1 MKKTLLLLAS
11 VLMSAASFAQSF
23 TVTWEKPTVTNFV
36 DMADDGETTQF
47 LYNVGANGFF
57 AGHNDWNTRASVAEY
72 GDSVRMKALTGGT
85 WNLCCYPAKYT
96 NKNQWLYVSANAWN
110 AQWVDAGNATGN
122 TSYPGTDTWVVTKQE
137 NGSYKFTNTGVGA
150 DGTIDENNGG
160 DLLNPDVPAAGS
172 PWGVAETCMGETP
185 NTRCYFYDPTAQYI
199 PQVDGEYLDAELA
212 FPEGSAFWDE
222 WRFVSVEEYT
232 NVYIPELERYLA
244 AVNLKEK
251 IEYALGNEIPAAD
264 LADYYAVYNNLNSTT
279 EELQEA
285 AAAAYDK
292 GRWPEIKEYF
302 ENIEQGE
309 KNDVSGVFVNPDF
322 ETGNVDGWDI
332 TYTANSAEATNIGY
346 QGREGGY
353 TNGDVTVNKFIE
365 AWKDDGATPKDSP
378 RYLGDGSITQTIP
391 SLPSGKYMLAVDVIA
406 NNQGRISDPNNP
418 NGLPDDV
425 QLFAK
430 ASLDGKEYYTNMATK
445 NEKPEHFEF
454 TFVHTGG
461 SMTLG
466 LRVIN
471 SATAKMPAN
480 WICMDNLKLYYYGPV
495 TDDPDKILLDAA
507 IEKAIEEYDP
517 DDLEDIYAYT
527 GHKAAYVTAMESAK
541 QISEEG
547 GDYVAAKE
555 ALLLASDTLKL
566 SIAAYG
572 TFEALREEAIEKTE
586 EFDGTK
592 FEGIALVIGDLLQD
606 WDDAYNDG
614 TYTIEQI
621 EGLPNL
627 LAKTIN
633 DYVSDN
639 LEAGDNITFMIK
651 NANFD
656 KDFSGW
662 DVTGAIPAW
671 GGINDNTQGT
681 MSDITMVSGD
691 AEVFHKKF
699 SMSQTIYNMPA
710 GLYQFTCQGFSRCDD
725 GSTNEA
731 SLYAIIKDEEQS
743 SPLPLIT
750 DFATDEQLFSDGTW
764 WSDVTSGGKYIPNG
778 MPGAN
783 YHFSHTIEGNELPD
797 YTTTLNVT
805 LEETADVTVGV
816 KCTSEHNW
824 VIFDNFQLVYLGS
837 GSDAYMIAINQKLAE
852 LKKYINDNEENIGT
866 DVQDLYDS
874 LLDQSTK
881 LSEDECTAFLGTL
894 DEAIAYA
901 KSSVEV
907 YATADEAMSN
917 LATAVD
923 ESDNES
929 AKDAASNFDTTYA
942 DAIANRDL
950 TVDGVNA
957 AITTINE
964 LIAALNV
971 PGNYNTATDDAPIDM
986 TKCILNADIEQ
997 GGDVAWTFTLA
1008 KGNGPTKDSG
1018 IHTKSMEAWSG
1029 TTGAELDFNFFQTLT
1044 SLPAGKYKLSA
1055 NAANSL
1061 NGVSEDVTAY
1071 NNNTAGTGRAVLYIE
1086 TSSGTKASTPV
1097 SVQEGD
1103 ATSTYSNYSVIF
1115 TLAEGESVNVGIRS
1129 VGTMAARWF
1138 VADDFEL
1145 TYYGTESAKTDTD
1158 GGPLTGVE
1166 EIGVK
1171 KVVNGKFFEKGRI
1184 FIMRNGVKYNVAG
1197 QIIE

>member
-1 MKKTLLLLAS
+1 MKRTLLLLAS
-11 VLMSAASFAQSF
+11 VLMSAASFAQEF
-23 TVTWEKPTVTNFV
+23 TATWEKPVVTNFV
-36 DMADDGETTQF
+36 DMADDGATTQF
-47 LYNVGANGFF
+47 LYNVGAKGFF
-57 AGHNDWNTRASVAEY
+57 VGHNDWNTRASVANY
-72 GDSVRMKALTGGT
+72 GDSVRMKALEGDTFNFG
-85 WNLCCYPAKYT
+85 CYPAKYT
-96 NKNQWLYVSANAWN
+96 NKNKWLYVSANAWN

-264 LADYYAVYNNLNSTT
+264 LADYYAVYNNLSSTT
-279 EELQEA
+279 EELEQA
-285 AAAAYDK
+285 AAAAYDM

-322 ETGNVDGWDI
+322 ETGNVNGWDI
-332 TYTANSAEATNIGY
+332 TWKGDTDEASNIGY
-346 QGREGGY
+346 QGKEGGY
-353 TNGDVTVNKFIE
+353 TNGDVTINKFIE
-365 AWKDDGATPKDSP
+365 AWKKNAAPNW
-378 RYLGDGSITQTIP
+378 LGDGSITQTVP
-391 SLPSGKYMLAVDVIA
+391 SLPKGKYMLAVDVVA
-406 NNQGRISDPNNP
+406 RDQWRNA
-418 NGLPDDV
+418 LPDDV

-430 ASLDGKEYYTNMATK
+430 ASLDGKEYFIPMATGDG
-445 NEKPEHFEF
+445 KPEHFEF

-471 SATAKMPAN
+471 SAEAKNPAN
-480 WICMDNLKLYYYGPV
+480 WIAMDNLKLYYYGE
-495 TDDPDKILLDAA
+495 TADDPDKILLDAA

-517 DDLEDIYAYT
+517 EDMDDIYAYT

-572 TFEALREEAIEKTE
+572 TFEALREEAIERTE
-586 EFDGTK
+586 EFAGTK

-606 WDDAYNDG
+606 WDEAYEYG
-614 TYTIEQI
+614 TYTIEKI
-621 EGLPNL
+621 EGLPDL

-662 DVTGAIPAW
+662 DYTGTSPVW
-671 GGINDNTQGT
+671 GGKDQDNTIET
-681 MSDITMVSGD
+681 DIPLPTSGN
-691 AEVFHKKF
+691 AERYHAQFDMF
-699 SMSQTIYNMPA
+699 QTIKNMPA
-710 GLYQFTCQGFSRCDD
+710 GLYQFSCQAFERDD
-725 GSTNEA
+725 SGQGIETF
-731 SLYAIIKDEEQS
+731 LYAIVNDVEQKVAA
-743 SPLPLIT
+743 PNQL
-750 DFATDEQLFSDGTW
+750 DYATDEKLYNTGGDDGAW
-764 WSDVTSGGKYIPNG
+764 PNDSKVSGDKYVPNS
-778 MPGAN
+778 MTGAY
-783 YHFSHTIEGNELPD
+783 YHFAHVTDGNEYPD
-797 YTTTLNVT
+797 YTAKLNIT
-805 LEETADVTVGV
+805 LEETADITFGI
-816 KCTSEHNW
+816 KCTNANDW

-837 GSDAYMIAINQKLAE
+837 GNDAFMIAINEKLDAM
-852 LKKYINDNEENIGT
+852 KKYIDNNEENIGT
-866 DVQDLYDS
+866 DVKDLYDS

-881 LSEDECTAFLGTL
+881 LGEDEGAAFLETV
-894 DEAIAYA
+894 ENAITYA
-901 KSSVEV
+901 ESSVEA
-907 YATADEAMSN
+907 YTKADEAMNN

-929 AKDAASNFDTTYA
+929 AKAAASTFDTTYA

-957 AITTINE
+957 ALATISD
-964 LIAALNV
+964 LIDALNTPDYSEASDDNPV
-971 PGNYNTATDDAPIDM
+971 DFTKRIVNNGFETGN
-986 TKCILNADIEQ
+986 LNGWINSGSINAQAQ
-997 GGDVAWTFTLA
+997 GNKAFD
-1008 KGNGPTKDSG
+1008 
-1018 IHTKSMEAWSG
+1018 HTVDGYYAERWHVSG
-1029 TTGAELDFNFFQTLT
+1029 TIDLNQTVKQ
-1044 SLPAGKYKLSA
+1044 LPAGTYELTAYVYSSATDCKLYA
-1055 NAANSL
+1055 Y
-1061 NGVSEDVTAY
+1061 GTEVDVT
-1071 NNNTAGTGRAVLYIE
+1071 
-1086 TSSGTKASTPV
+1086 TSLL
-1097 SVQEGD
+1097 
-1103 ATSTYSNYSVIF
+1103 YSVIF
-1115 TLAEGESVNVGIRS
+1115 TLEE
-1129 VGTMAARWF
+1129 
-1138 VADDFEL
+1138 ADDVTFGVKWSDTGDKWTCMDDFKL
-1145 TYYGTESAKTDTD
+1145 TYYGTESKQTPTEIEGIAD
-1158 GGPLTGVE
+1158 GTA
-1166 EIGVK
+1166 VK
-1171 KVVNGKFFEKGRI
+1171 ANGKFFEKGRI

>member
-1 MKKTLLLLAS
+1 MKKALLFLAS
-11 VLMSAASFAQSF
+11 MLVGATAFAQSF
-23 TVTWEKPTVTNFV
+23 TAEWPRPAAPEFTQITPEDTCYLWNVEAGGFYTNYRG
-36 DMADDGETTQF
+36 DAPSYPGP
-47 LYNVGANGFF
+47 YYG
-57 AGHNDWNTRASVAEY
+57 TRASVCDTVGAKVVFTQTNPDTSKDESTNFADEPNAYLLVSYVTKFNEFRCTFFAGWNGIWTDNNSEANRYWKIVPNGNYFKILPEAELNSTSTSATAY
-72 GDSVRMKALTGGT
+72 LGLRETDADKVVFLYDTETEGAIGAEEGFYSDWAAVSKEAYNTYYTYINSAEAQEMIAL
-85 WNLCCYPAKYT
+85 
-96 NKNQWLYVSANAWN
+96 ANAAATLKAN
-110 AQWVDAGNATGN
+110 ILSAQEKG
-122 TSYPGTDTWVVTKQE
+122 VT
-137 NGSYKFTNTGVGA
+137 
-150 DGTIDENNGG
+150 
-160 DLLNPDVPAAGS
+160 AA
-172 PWGVAETCMGETP
+172 E
-185 NTRCYFYDPTAQYI
+185 
-199 PQVDGEYLDAELA
+199 
-212 FPEGSAFWDE
+212 
-222 WRFVSVEEYT
+222 
-232 NVYIPELERYLA
+232 
-244 AVNLKEK
+244 
-251 IEYALGNEIPAAD
+251 
-264 LADYYAVYNNLNSTT
+264 LADYYAVYNNTNSTLD
-279 EELQEA
+279 ELNMA

-292 GRWPEIKEYF
+292 GRWLEIKEYF

-309 KNDVSGVFVNPDF
+309 KNDVSGVFVNPDL
-322 ETGNVDGWDI
+322 ETGDTNGWDI
-332 TYTANSAEATNIGY
+332 TYTANSEGAKNVGFQDNKTYKGTY
-346 QGREGGY
+346 QDE
-353 TNGDVTVNKFIE
+353 NGETVEFTISKFIE
-365 AWKDDGATPKDSP
+365 AWKDNVAPNW
-378 RYLGDGSITQTIP
+378 LADGSITQTIP
-391 SLPSGKYMLAVDVIA
+391 ALPAGKYMLAVDVVA
-406 NNQGRISDPNNP
+406 YYQWGGSK
-418 NGLPDDV
+418 PDDV

-430 ASLDGKEYYTNMATK
+430 ASLDGKEYSIPMATGDGI
-445 NEKPEHFEF
+445 PEHYEF

-466 LRVIN
+466 LRVLN
-471 SATAKMPAN
+471 SAEAQHPAN
-480 WICMDNLKLYYYGPV
+480 WIAMDNLKLYYYGEV
-495 TDDPDKILLDAA
+495 TEDPDKILLDAA
-507 IEKAIEEYDP
+507 IEKAIKEYDP
-517 DDLEDIYAYT
+517 ENLEEIYAYT
-527 GHKAAYVTAMESAK
+527 GDKAAYVTAVESAQ

-566 SIAAYG
+566 SIAAYE
-572 TFEALREEAIEKTE
+572 TFDALRTEAIERTE

-592 FEGIALVIGDLLQD
+592 FEGINDALGDMLMDWDEAYEKCTYTMEQIAALPDLLTK
-606 WDDAYNDG
+606 A
-614 TYTIEQI
+614 
-621 EGLPNL
+621 
-627 LAKTIN
+627 IN

-651 NANFD
+651 NPNFD
-656 KDFSGW
+656 KNFEGW
-662 DVTGAIPAW
+662 ETTGAGVAW
-671 GGINDNTQGT
+671 GGTDRNNTLG
-681 MSDITMVSGD
+681 DDDAVLASGN
-691 AEVFHKKF
+691 AERWHDTFT
-699 SMSQTIYNMPA
+699 MSQTVYNMPA
-710 GLYQFTCQGFSRCDD
+710 GLYQFTCQGFTRCDE
-725 GSTNEA
+725 GSKNEGA
-731 SLYAIIKDEEQS
+731 LYAIVNGEEQS
-743 SPLPLIT
+743 SLLPLLST
-750 DFATDEQLFSDGTW
+750 YPTATSMYDPGDWPRDSQIDGGF
-764 WSDVTSGGKYIPNG
+764 VPNS
-778 MPGAN
+778 MTGAN
-783 YHFSHTIEGNELPD
+783 YHFNHTTEGNDFPD
-797 YTTTLNVT
+797 YTTTLNIT
-805 LEETADVTVGV
+805 LSETADVTVGV
-816 KCTSEHNW
+816 KCTSKLNW

-852 LKKYINDNEENIGT
+852 LKKYIDDNEENIGT
-866 DVQDLYDS
+866 DVKDLYDT
-874 LLDQSTK
+874 LLGQSTK

-907 YATADEAMSN
+907 YAKADEAMSN

-929 AKDAASNFDTTYA
+929 AKAAASTFDTTYA
-942 DAIANRDL
+942 DAIANREL
-950 TVDGVNA
+950 TVEEVNT

-971 PGNYNTATDDAPIDM
+971 PGDYNTATDDAPIDM

-997 GGDVAWTFTLA
+997 GGNVAWTFTLA

-1071 NNNTAGTGRAVLYIE
+1071 NNNTASTGRAVLYIE

-1115 TLAEGESVNVGIRS
+1115 TLAEGESVNVGVRS

>member
-23 TVTWEKPTVTNFV
+23 TATWEKPTVTNFV

-96 NKNQWLYVSANAWN
+96 NKNKWLYVSANAWN
-110 AQWVDAGNATGN
+110 AQWVDASNATGN

-212 FPEGSAFWDE
+212 FPAGSAFWDE

-232 NVYIPELERYLA
+232 NVYIPELKRYLA

-264 LADYYAVYNNLNSTT
+264 LADYYAVYNNLSSTT
-279 EELQEA
+279 EELEQA

-302 ENIEQGE
+302 ENIVQGE
-309 KNDVSGVFVNPDF
+309 KNDVSGVFINPDM
-322 ETGNVDGWDI
+322 EIAADNYTLPQGWDI
-332 TYTANSAEATNIGY
+332 TYTANSDEASNIG
-346 QGREGGY
+346 QQNASY
-353 TNGDVTVNKFIE
+353 TNGDVTVSKFIE
-365 AWKDDGATPKDSP
+365 AWKNGNSP
-378 RYLGDGSITQTIP
+378 NYLGDGSITQTVP

-406 NNQGRISDPNNP
+406 NNQGRVSDPNNP

-425 QLFAK
+425 QLYAK

-445 NEKPEHFEF
+445 DGKPEHFEF

-517 DDLEDIYAYT
+517 SDMDDIHAYT
-527 GHKAAYVTAMESAK
+527 GHKEAYVSAMESAK

-566 SIAAYG
+566 SIAAYES
-572 TFEALREEAIEKTE
+572 FEALQAEALERIE

-592 FEGIALVIGDLLQD
+592 FEDIGLALGDLLLE
-606 WDDAYNDG
+606 WEEAYNEG

-621 EGLPNL
+621 EGLPDL
-627 LAKTIN
+627 LAKAIN

-662 DVTGAIPAW
+662 DYTGTSPVW
-671 GGINDNTQGT
+671 GGKDQDNTIET
-681 MSDITMVSGD
+681 DIPLPTSGN
-691 AEVFHKKF
+691 AERYHAKF
-699 SMSQTIYNMPA
+699 DMFQTIKNMPA
-710 GLYQFTCQGFSRCDD
+710 GLYQFSCQAFERDD
-725 GSTNEA
+725 SGQGIETF
-731 SLYAIIKDEEQS
+731 LYAIVNDVEQKVAA
-743 SPLPLIT
+743 PNQL
-750 DFATDEQLFSDGTW
+750 DYATDTKLYNTGGNDGEW
-764 WSDVTSGGKYIPNG
+764 PNDSKVSGDKYVPNS
-778 MPGAN
+778 MTGAY
-783 YHFSHTIEGNELPD
+783 YHFAHVTDGNEYPD
-797 YTTTLNVT
+797 YTAKLNIT
-805 LEETADVTVGV
+805 LEETADITFGI
-816 KCTSEHNW
+816 KCTNANDW

-837 GSDAYMIAINQKLAE
+837 GNDAFLIAINEKLAE
-852 LKKYINDNEENIGT
+852 MKKYIDDNDENIGT
-866 DVQDLYDS
+866 DVKDLYET
-874 LLDQSTK
+874 LLGQSTK
-881 LSEDECTAFLGTL
+881 LEEGEGATFLETV
-894 DEAIAYA
+894 ENAITYAESSVEAYA
-901 KSSVEV
+901 K
-907 YATADEAMSN
+907 ADEAMSN
-917 LATAVD
+917 LATTVD
-923 ESDNES
+923 DSDNES
-929 AKDAASNFDTTYA
+929 AKAAASTFDTTYA

-950 TVDGVNA
+950 TVEEVNTA
-957 AITTINE
+957 LATISD
-964 LIAALNV
+964 LIDALNTPDYSEASDDNSV
-971 PGNYNTATDDAPIDM
+971 DFTKRIVNNSFETGNLNGWTWNTNASGDTGAKENSNATY
-986 TKCILNADIEQ
+986 TVNNADGSYVFNTWNGSLPE
-997 GGDVAWTFTLA
+997 GGFWL
-1008 KGNGPTKDSG
+1008 S
-1018 IHTKSMEAWSG
+1018 
-1029 TTGAELDFNFFQTLT
+1029 QTIKN
-1044 SLPAGKYKLSA
+1044 LPAGTYKLEA
-1055 NAANSL
+1055 L
-1061 NGVSEDVTAY
+1061 
-1071 NNNTAGTGRAVLYIE
+1071 L
-1086 TSSGTKASTPV
+1086 AS
-1097 SVQEGD
+1097 D
-1103 ATSTYSNYSVIF
+1103 KDNVI
-1115 TLAEGESVNVGIRS
+1115 TLSVNGAGEDFKMTNPKETGMDGEIIFKLEEVGNIEIK
-1129 VGTMAARWF
+1129 AASQSWF
-1138 VADDFEL
+1138 KADYFRL
-1145 TYYGTESAKTDTD
+1145 TYYGTESEQTPTEIEGIAD
-1158 GGPLTGVE
+1158 GTT
-1166 EIGVK
+1166 VK
-1171 KVVNGKFFEKGRI
+1171 ANGKFFKNGQI
-1184 FIMRNGVKYNVAG
+1184 VIMRNGVKYNVAG